1 MEIIKIIGEY
11 IKNFADTLIQ
21 SIKKTKEKNN
31 KLLNLQPWKVA
42 ASWDKSQFIHY
53 EFTDLNEIV
62 YHDMARHTHE
72 IIFDSHWTSQASSLH

>member
-31 KLLNLQPWKVA
+31 KLLKIIRKLNYLKAIFLFFLLNQIY
-42 ASWDKSQFIHY
+42 FIFINIY
-53 EFTDLNEIV
+53 IMIT
-62 YHDMARHTHE
+62 
-72 IIFDSHWTSQASSLH
+72 

>member
-31 KLLNLQPWKVA
+31 KLLKIIRKFNYLKAIFLFVLLNQIY
-42 ASWDKSQFIHY
+42 FIFINIY
-53 EFTDLNEIV
+53 IMIT
-62 YHDMARHTHE
+62 
-72 IIFDSHWTSQASSLH
+72 